1 MNWIN
6 LVKQTIRFLKFGF
19 LFLIL
24 FVFSYWG
31 IAFITSKITV
41 NDSNKDG
48 ADIPIY
54 ILSNGVHTDIVVP
67 IYHKNTKTNWRNF
80 VKIEHTLAKDTNSTL
95 VAFGWGN
102 KGFYLETPQWA
113 DLKFSVAFNAVFG
126 LGGSAMHVTFHKQ
139 LKESKHCRKIY
150 LSVDQYRN
158 LSKFILDQFSKSSG
172 GEAMLIPTKANYG
185 KNDAFYEANGRYNLF
200 YTCNTWTN
208 EALKSCGQKASL
220 WTPFE
225 GGVMRHYPLKRN

>member
-6 LVKQTIRFLKFGF
+6 LAKRTIGFLKYSF

-24 FVFSYWG
+24 FVFLYWG
-31 IAFITSKITV
+31 MAFVSSRISV
-41 NDSNKDG
+41 NESTHSDTTIS
-48 ADIPIY
+48 IY
-54 ILSNGVHTDIVVP
+54 ILSNGVHTDIVLP
-67 IYHKNTKTNWRNF
+67 IKDKNQSENWRNF
-80 VKIEHTLAKDTNSTL
+80 VKVEHTLSKDSDFNF
-95 VAFGWGN
+95 VAFGWGDR
-102 KGFYLETPQWA
+102 GFYLETPQWA

-126 LGGSAMHVTFHKQ
+126 LGSSAMHITFHKQ
-139 LKESKHCRKIY
+139 LKESEHCRKIY
-150 LSVDQYRN
+150 LSLDQYRN
-158 LSKFILDQFSKSSG
+158 LSKFILDQFSKSSN
-172 GEAMLIPTKANYG
+172 GEAMLISTRANYG

-225 GGVMRHYPLKRN
+225 GGVMRHYP

>member
-1 MNWIN
+1 MNWIK
-6 LVKQTIRFLKFGF
+6 LAKRTIGFLKFGF

-24 FVFSYWG
+24 FVFLYWG
-31 IAFITSKITV
+31 MAFVSSRISV
-41 NDSNKDG
+41 NDSTHSDTT
-48 ADIPIY
+48 ISIY
-54 ILSNGVHTDIVVP
+54 ILSNGVHTDIVLP
-67 IYHKNTKTNWRNF
+67 IKDKNQSENWRNF
-80 VKIEHTLAKDTNSTL
+80 VKVEHTLSKDSDFNF
-95 VAFGWGN
+95 VAFGWGDR
-102 KGFYLETPQWA
+102 GFYLETPQWA

-139 LKESKHCRKIY
+139 LKESEHCRKIY

-158 LSKFILDQFSKSSG
+158 LSKFILDQFPRSTD

-208 EALKSCGQKASL
+208 DALKSCGQKASL

-225 GGVMRHYPLKRN
+225 SGVMRHYPLKRN